1 MFLDLLFVI
10 CMLMLLSSIFFLIKN
25 ENAFKNR
32 SIILNAIHDYN
43 SKCLDDSRYDD
54 MVDYNMES
62 YDSTVYRI
70 FDWGYE
76 NIVSKEVMKKIRPF
90 VKETK

>member
-25 ENAFKNR
+25 ENVFKNR
-32 SIILNAIHDYN
+32 SIILDAIHTYN
-43 SKCLDDSRYDD
+43 SKCLDDQRYDD

-62 YDSTVYRI
+62 YDSTLYRI

-76 NIVSKEVMKKIRPF
+76 NILPKEVMEKIRPF
-90 VKETK
+90 IKETK